1 MSMVFTAALERVD
14 MRLLRVIV
22 VVLRFRP
29 SIHGVACEYQY
40 NKGGKKGIAKR
51 SVSRLLVP
59 GCIAKIAKEGR
70 TGSKRWNEVRSVGS
84 QPSCTVEEVSTKYT
98 TERRLSVG

>member
-1 MSMVFTAALERVD
+1 MSLNISNISSLFGARVQPHARAVTTRGSSLMSMMFTAALERVD

-22 VVLRFRP
+22 VILRFRP

-51 SVSRLLVP
+51 SVSRLLVL
-59 GCIAKIAKEGR
+59 GA
-70 TGSKRWNEVRSVGS
+70 
-84 QPSCTVEEVSTKYT
+84 
-98 TERRLSVG
+98 